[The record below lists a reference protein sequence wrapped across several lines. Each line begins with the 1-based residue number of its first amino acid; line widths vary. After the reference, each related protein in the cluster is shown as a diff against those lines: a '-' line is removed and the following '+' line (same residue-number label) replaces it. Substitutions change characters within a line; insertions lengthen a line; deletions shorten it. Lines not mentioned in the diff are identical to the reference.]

1 MFLKKSFIGK
11 KTLSVM
17 LVCAMVSAVGV
28 TSAIT
33 TTATVNDKQ
42 TADATTVQTES
53 SANAY
58 GLKDNIQDGVI
69 LHAWE
74 WSLSNIKE
82 KLPQIAQAGYTAVQT
97 TVLQHCKESTAGKAN
112 DGWWV
117 YYQPASFALETQ
129 SGYSALGTKADLE
142 ALCTEADKYG
152 IKVIVDVVA
161 NHLGNKSGYDLSP
174 SIPDDIRNDSNCW
187 HSDGFTEINY
197 GNRYS
202 ITHGSMNGLPDLNTE
217 NTKIQTYV
225 KNYLRECIDTGVDG
239 FRFDAAK
246 HISVP
251 DEGGEYTF
259 WSNVI
264 PDATSY
270 AQTKGVSLYCYGE
283 VLNQTTEG
291 GGPAITGYTKY
302 MSVTENTVGN
312 SIRTS
317 MKNKNVQGVADGS
330 YHKGTSP
337 DKAVLWAESHDTYAN
352 QSENEYERS
361 NDVSDFD
368 INKTWGMVGARN
380 KATALY
386 FARTNGF
393 TTKIGTV
400 NSTQCF
406 SDEVVAVNK
415 FHNYYAGQNEY
426 VAYSGS
432 VAYVE
437 RGTDGVVLVNVGGSS
452 QQVSVP
458 AHIMKDG
465 TYKDQITGNTFTV
478 SGGQISGQIGS
489 TGVAVVYNA
498 TEPPTQPTQPT
509 QPTTKPTEKPTT
521 AGESYMIGD
530 ANGDK
535 AVNMKDC
542 VLMQKV
548 VVGSTTLTGTSL
560 KSADVTGDSKV
571 SVGDIVAV
579 MRYLVGYTN
588 TYNIGTLVGVENPTS
603 PTTPTTPTSP
613 TNPVPSNTVSL
624 DPSAIA
630 TGTERWVLYVWKS
643 DTDNKWINMSGS
655 GSSFKADIPDGYTN
669 FIVVRM
675 NGGTTENNWDN
686 KWNQTSDLSTAN
698 GTVIK
703 ATGWGANG
711 TFTVTQSN

>member
-1 MFLKKSFIGK
+1 MFLNRRFIGK

-17 LVCAMVSAVGV
+17 LVCAMVSTVGV

-33 TTATVNDKQ
+33 TTATVSDKQ
-42 TADATTVQTES
+42 TSDAATVQAES
-53 SANAY
+53 SANSY

-74 WSLSNIKE
+74 WSLSNIKD
-82 KLPQIAQAGYTAVQT
+82 KLPQIAQAGYSAVQT
-97 TVLQHCKESTAGKAN
+97 SVLQHCKESTAGKAN

-129 SGYSALGTKADLE
+129 SGYSALGTKTDLQ
-142 ALCTEADKYG
+142 ALCTEAEKYG

-161 NHLGNKSGYDLSP
+161 NHLGNKSKYDLSP
-174 SIPDDIRNDSNCW
+174 SIPDDIKNDSSCW
-187 HSDGFTEINY
+187 HDQWNVEINY

-217 NTKIQTYV
+217 NTKIQNYV
-225 KNYLRECIDTGVDG
+225 KAYLRECIDCGVKG

-259 WSNVI
+259 WSNVLS
-264 PDATSY
+264 DANSY
-270 AQTKGVSLYCYGE
+270 AQTKNFNLYSYGE

-291 GGPAITGYTKY
+291 GGPAVTGYTKY

-330 YHKGTSP
+330 YHKGTAP

-352 QSENEYERS
+352 QSQNEYERS

-380 KATALY
+380 KAAALY

-393 TTKIGTV
+393 TTKIGTI

-406 SDEVVAVNK
+406 SNEVTAVNK

-437 RGTDGVVLVNVGGSS
+437 RGTSGVVLVNVSGSS

-458 AHIMKDG
+458 AHIMADG
-465 TYKDQITGNTFTV
+465 TYKDQVTGNTFTV
-478 SGGQISGQIGS
+478 SNKQISGQIGD
-489 TGVAVVYNA
+489 TGVAVVYNVS
-498 TEPPTQPTQPT
+498 EN
-509 QPTTKPTEKPTT
+509 PTTPTT
-521 AGESYMIGD
+521 PTTPTNPTTPAESYMIGD
-530 ANGDK
+530 ANGSNTVD
-535 AVNMKDC
+535 MKDC
-542 VLMQKV
+542 VVMQKAV
-548 VVGSTTLTGTSL
+548 LGSTTLTGKKL
-560 KSADVTGDSKV
+560 KAADVTGDNKV
-571 SVGDIVAV
+571 TVADIVAV
-579 MRYLVGYTN
+579 MKYLVGYTN
-588 TYNIGTLVGVENPTS
+588 TYKVGTVVGVENPTN
-603 PTTPTTPTSP
+603 PTTPTSP
-613 TNPVPSNTVSL
+613 TTPVPSNTVSL

-630 TGTERWVLYVWKS
+630 TGTERWALYVWKS
-643 DTDNKWINMSGS
+643 DTDNKWIDMSGS
-655 GSSFKADIPDGYTN
+655 GSSFTGSIPDGYTN
-669 FIVVRM
+669 FIIVRM
-675 NGGTTENNWDN
+675 NGGTTENNWNN
-686 KWNQTSDLSTAN
+686 KWNQTSDLNTSN

-703 ATGWGANG
+703 ATGWGSNG
-711 TFTVTQSN
+711 TFTVTQSK